1 MNSIPA
7 ALPHQ
12 SPEYLSRER
21 EIREIRAR
29 EEMRE
34 RDRQEREA
42 RDARERQLDRLSRDQ
57 QAPLQSHAGSLPLHQ
72 PVASKVQG
80 SLQGPNGLLGN
91 GGAGIGNTSTSGSQP
106 FGPQNSAPN
115 APQPYMTQPSPALVQ
130 QQIANGQQPILNDA
144 LSYLDQVKVRFSDQP
159 DVYNRFLDI
168 MKDFKSQAIDTP
180 GVINRVSELFNGH
193 PALIQGFNTF
203 LPPGYRIECGTDDN
217 PDAIRV
223 TTPSGTMTQS
233 LQTRGRGTFDIVPPT
248 NGQPALPRQDT
259 VESNRTW
266 GQQISPAARSARLPG
281 YDQAPHSSQDQYDQ
295 ESAMAQEQRNVSHLQ
310 NAAAAANGQPRPAQ
324 GSSPSPAQAAF
335 FPPQGGL
342 FANGADVKRGG
353 PVEFNHAI
361 SYVNKIKVSLQ

>member
-1 MNSIPA
+1 
-7 ALPHQ
+7 
-12 SPEYLSRER
+12 
-21 EIREIRAR
+21 
-29 EEMRE
+29 
-34 RDRQEREA
+34 
-42 RDARERQLDRLSRDQ
+42 
-57 QAPLQSHAGSLPLHQ
+57 
-72 PVASKVQG
+72 
-80 SLQGPNGLLGN
+80 
-91 GGAGIGNTSTSGSQP
+91 
-106 FGPQNSAPN
+106 
-115 APQPYMTQPSPALVQ
+115 MTQPSPALVQ
-130 QQIANGQQPILNDA
+130 QQITNGQQPILNDA

-233 LQTRGRGTFDIVPPT
+233 LQTRGRGNFDIIPPT
-248 NGQPALPRQDT
+248 NGQSTLSRHDT
-259 VESNRTW
+259 IESNRTW
-266 GQQISPAARSARLPG
+266 GQQISPAARPARLPA
-281 YDQAPHSSQDQYDQ
+281 YDQAPQSNQDRYDQ

-324 GSSPSPAQAAF
+324 GSSPTPGQAGL

-342 FANGADVKRGG
+342 FGNGADGKRGG

-361 SYVNKIKVSLQ
+361 SYVNKIKVR

>member
-1 MNSIPA
+1 M
-7 ALPHQ
+7 
-12 SPEYLSRER
+12 RER
-21 EIREIRAR
+21 E
-29 EEMRE
+29 
-34 RDRQEREA
+34 RQEREA
-42 RDARERQLDRLSRDQ
+42 RDRQLDRMSRDQ
-57 QAPLQSHAGSLPLHQ
+57 QAPLQSHVGSLPLHQ

-91 GGAGIGNTSTSGSQP
+91 GGAGAVNTSA
-106 FGPQNSAPN
+106 SAPQTFGAQGQT

-203 LPPGYRIECGTDDN
+203 LPPGYRIECGTDEN

-233 LQTRGRGTFDIVPPT
+233 LQTRGRGNFDIVPPT
-248 NGQPALPRQDT
+248 NGLPALSRQDT
-259 VESNRTW
+259 VDSNRTW
-266 GQQISPAARSARLPG
+266 GQQISPAARAARLPG
-281 YDQAPHSSQDQYDQ
+281 YDQSTQPAQDRYDH

-310 NAAAAANGQPRPAQ
+310 NAAAAANGQRGPAQ
-324 GSSPSPAQAAF
+324 GSSPTPG
-335 FPPQGGL
+335 QGGL
-342 FANGADVKRGG
+342 FAAQGGLFGNGADVKRGG

-361 SYVNKIKVSLQ
+361 SYVNKIKVSLFRSSVSAGCVDTFAVRSMHLTSTLIYLS